1 MSEAIK
7 PTPGPWAVARMTP
20 CRVDTA
26 SGSISISW
34 SSNNDSGAR
43 EREAEANARLI
54 AEAGTVFHNTGLSP
68 RQLVERVKE
77 LEGALRAYESARSDL
92 FSHTFSNGVFNAW
105 GQAHDCRALNDAHL
119 QARAALAK
127 CEGNQS

>member
-1 MSEAIK
+1 MSEIK
-7 PTPGPWAVARMTP
+7 PTPGPWVVARMTP

-54 AEAGTVFHNTGLSP
+54 AAAPELVTQLLSAANYIDALGGDSKRYRVAIAKATGE
-68 RQLVERVKE
+68 Q
-77 LEGALRAYESARSDL
+77 
-92 FSHTFSNGVFNAW
+92 T
-105 GQAHDCRALNDAHL
+105 
-119 QARAALAK
+119 
-127 CEGNQS
+127 

>member
-1 MSEAIK
+1 MSEIK

-54 AEAGTVFHNTGLSP
+54 AEAGTVFHTTGMTP
-68 RQLVERVKE
+68 MQLVERVKQ
-77 LEGALRAYESARSDL
+77 LEGAL
-92 FSHTFSNGVFNAW
+92 
-105 GQAHDCRALNDAHL
+105 QAIVTAADSPLAEGGEMWFAEAVAPPVDD
-119 QARAALAK
+119 ARAALAK
-127 CEGNQS
+127 CQGLKP